1 MKRAKGT
8 AQTRGRASRRAGVSE
23 LDLRALLDHLGRLLA
38 QEYAALL
45 TQTRPESRKRPRL
58 ERTFDED
65 RDLCPLLLGQ
75 PAAREH

>member
-45 TQTRPESRKRPRL
+45 TQTRVAETTPPR
-58 ERTFDED
+58 ED
-65 RDLCPLLLGQ
+65 IR
-75 PAAREH
+75 